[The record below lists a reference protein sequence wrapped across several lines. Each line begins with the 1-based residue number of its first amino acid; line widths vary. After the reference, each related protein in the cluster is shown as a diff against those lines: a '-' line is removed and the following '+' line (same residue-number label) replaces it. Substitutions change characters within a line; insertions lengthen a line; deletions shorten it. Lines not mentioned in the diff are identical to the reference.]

1 MKYDIS
7 GVGIIEIN
15 TIVLDLNGTLSVMGK
30 IVEGVVERIAVLK
43 KLGINV
49 ILFTGD
55 QRGNAADFCKEL
67 GIEFRKASNSAEKE
81 KLFLELDSNT
91 TAAIGNARIDIGK
104 FKHAALSIA
113 TLQAEGIHAGIL
125 SYVDIIVPC
134 INNALDLFIDADAL
148 KATMRK

>member
-15 TIVLDLNGTLSVMGK
+15 TIVLDLNGTLSVMGE
-30 IVEGVVERIAVLK
+30 IVDGVVERIAALK
-43 KLGINV
+43 KIGINV

-55 QRGNAADFCKEL
+55 QRGNAADFCTAL

-81 KLFLELDSNT
+81 KLFLELDYNT

-125 SYVDIIVPC
+125 PYVDIIVPC
-134 INNALDLFIDADAL
+134 ITNALDLFIDPDAL